1 MDGFAGA
8 GVLLYAK
15 SHRQVDFQLRL
26 RQPLEASQVSGLL
39 FLWKRKLKEVD
50 ETVVAVESRAFSRA
64 SSSSPEVDEVVDGC
78 VASSESRQLLLDAVV
93 DVHAM
98 SEGWGDYFGS
108 LVGSHQFV
116 ASGKSQLND
125 SKVQG

>member
-1 MDGFAGA
+1 MQ
-8 GVLLYAK
+8 K
-15 SHRQVDFQLRL
+15 SVKIYSRTRPQCVVKV
-26 RQPLEASQVSGLL
+26 VSAFEG
-39 FLWKRKLKEVD
+39 KLKRMG
-50 ETVVAVESRAFSRA
+50 ETVAVVDSKVISWAW
-64 SSSSPEVDEVVDGC
+64 SSSPEVDEVVDGC